1 MPRASASAPSP
12 GDDTPAALANGEK
25 VVSAEVAKK
34 ATLPARRPQ
43 LTETLTP
50 LRQTRKYLNALYFG
64 QEGTGKTSA
73 LAHMANLPGD
83 GVVIIVNAEGGLI
96 IDALEDLGVDVDRVL
111 VWPPEPEPGQPA
123 IKVNFANLERLQK
136 QAAIQLKNEP
146 GSIKGI
152 GFDSLTELHLAL
164 LGGAVE
170 RSMKKFEDTGKGRGE
185 GSDRFDTEQSDWG
198 VMTSQ
203 VLELLRNFRDLPCHF
218 GATALERM
226 FEAKHGDSDVPQA
239 GPDLN
244 PGLANK
250 VLGLFDLCLRL
261 EADNLAVGADESHTL
276 VYASTKKTRTVRAK
290 DRLNR
295 LPAKLPEPNF
305 VRLVGYFTKE
315 LTRDQDPLFERHST
329 IRQAAA
335 DYRAAK
341 RAASGTAQNTPNK
354 EK

>member
-1 MPRASASAPSP
+1 MPRASASAPPP
-12 GDDTPAALANGEK
+12 GEATPAKPLAVEDEVLANEK
-25 VVSAEVAKK
+25 
-34 ATLPARRPQ
+34 LPARPAAARRPQ

-50 LRQTRKYLNALYFG
+50 LRKTRKHLNALYFG

-96 IDALEDLGVDVDRVL
+96 IDALEDLGVDVDRVM
-111 VWPPEPEPGQPA
+111 VWPPEPEPGQPKL
-123 IKVNFANLERLQK
+123 KVNFANLEKLQK
-136 QAAIQLKNEP
+136 QAAIQLKNDP

-170 RSMKKFEDTGKGRGE
+170 RAMKKYEDTGKGRGD
-185 GSDRFDTEQSDWG
+185 GSDRFDVEQSDWG

-218 GATALERM
+218 GATALERQ
-226 FEAKHGDSDVPQA
+226 FEAKHGDSDVPQY

-244 PGLANK
+244 PGLAGK

-261 EADNLAVGADESHTL
+261 VADNLTVAEGESETL
-276 VYASTKKTRTVRAK
+276 ITAYTQKTRTVRAK
-290 DRLNR
+290 DRLHR
-295 LPAKLPEPNF
+295 LPAKLPDPNF

-315 LTRDQDPLFERHST
+315 LTQDQDPLFERHLK
-329 IRQAAA
+329 IRQASN
-335 DYRAAK
+335 DYRATK
-341 RAASGTAQNTPNK
+341 RATGTTPNK